1 MKKILFLSYNYPNG
15 EFGASTLC
23 STRIMKALCQT
34 GEYEVH
40 CISYESHGVP
50 KYDIIDGVIC
60 HNVSLKPRRKTA
72 YDKLRQIL
80 SLPLYPITHLYYD
93 FKHFLACKKICKTE
107 RFDMVVSQYY
117 PEQNLISA
125 VLLKKYGYIDNLLVI
140 FWDNLYGK
148 LPRRFIPKWWAIRR
162 QRYAENQIAK
172 YVDTLI
178 SLYPIKAFHDKY
190 GDVDNAEGKRF
201 YLGIPS
207 VVPPKPPINT
217 PYYDFIKEDK
227 INVIFS
233 GSIIIKDYIKH
244 IVQVFNS
251 SCYAENINLIFFSV
265 GMTAEEFEA
274 LKIDF
279 KGEIIHNGYIPVEEL
294 CSMYTKADILLS
306 ASGDSQSVRSKCF
319 EYMTYGKPM
328 VLVYGE
334 DNDVNIQT
342 FSIYPNSVSIDA
354 RKSVVE
360 NASIINQYIENNINR
375 TVAFDVVEEL
385 FKKDS
390 PKAYVE
396 LFTQRMS
403 LKYKR
408 DE

>member
-23 STRIMKALCQT
+23 STRIMKALCKT

-40 CISYESHGVP
+40 CISYRAYGAP

-60 HNVSLKPRRKTA
+60 HDIPLRPRRKTVC
-72 YDKLRQIL
+72 DKLWQIL

-93 FKHFLACKKICKTE
+93 FKHFLACKKICRTE
-107 RFDMVVSQYY
+107 KFDMVVSQYY
-117 PEQNLISA
+117 PEQNLISG
-125 VLLKKYGYIDNLLVI
+125 VLLKKYGYIDNLSVI

-148 LPRRFIPKWWAIRR
+148 LPRRFIPQWWAIRR

-190 GDVDNAEGKRF
+190 GDVHNAEGKRF

-207 VVPPKPPINT
+207 VVSPQPPIDT
-217 PYYDFIKEDK
+217 PYYDFIKEGK

-251 SCYAENINLIFFSV
+251 SRYAGNINLIFFSA
-265 GMTAEEFEA
+265 GMTAGEFEE
-274 LKIDF
+274 LKINF
-279 KGEIIHNGYIPVEEL
+279 KGDIIYNGYIPIEEL

-319 EYMTYGKPM
+319 EYITYGKPM

-334 DNDVNIQT
+334 GNDVNIQT
-342 FSIYPNSVSIDA
+342 FSKYPNSVSVDA
-354 RKSVVE
+354 RKSVE
-360 NASIINQYIENNINR
+360 GNATIIDQYIENNINR
-375 TVAFDVVEEL
+375 IIAFDVVEEL
-385 FKKDS
+385 FKKDT

-396 LFTQRMS
+396 LFVQRWI
-403 LKYKR
+403 
-408 DE
+408 

>member
-23 STRIMKALCQT
+23 STRIMKALCKT

-40 CISYESHGVP
+40 CISYRACGAP
-50 KYDIIDGVIC
+50 TYDIIDDVIC
-60 HNVSLKPRRKTA
+60 HDIPLRPRRKTVC
-72 YDKLRQIL
+72 DKLWQIL

-93 FKHFLACKKICKTE
+93 FKHFLACKKICRTE
-107 RFDMVVSQYY
+107 KFDMVVSQYY
-117 PEQNLISA
+117 PEQNLISG
-125 VLLKKYGYIDNLLVI
+125 VLLKKYGYIDNLSII

-148 LPRRFIPKWWAIRR
+148 LPRRFIPQWWAIRR

-190 GDVDNAEGKRF
+190 GDVHNAEGKRF

-207 VVPPKPPINT
+207 VVSPQPPIDT
-217 PYYDFIKEDK
+217 PYYDFIKEGK

-251 SCYAENINLIFFSV
+251 SRYAGNINLIFFSA
-265 GMTAEEFEA
+265 GMTPEEFEE
-274 LKIDF
+274 LKINF
-279 KGEIIHNGYIPVEEL
+279 KGEIIYNGYIPVKEL

-319 EYMTYGKPM
+319 EYMIYGKPM

-334 DNDVNIQT
+334 ENDVNIQT
-342 FSIYPNSVSIDA
+342 FSKYPNSVSVDA
-354 RKSVVE
+354 RKSVE
-360 NASIINQYIENNINR
+360 GNATIIDQYIENNINR
-375 TVAFDVVEEL
+375 IIAFDVVEEL
-385 FKKDS
+385 FKKDT

-396 LFTQRMS
+396 LFTQRML
-403 LKYKR
+403 LK
-408 DE
+408 